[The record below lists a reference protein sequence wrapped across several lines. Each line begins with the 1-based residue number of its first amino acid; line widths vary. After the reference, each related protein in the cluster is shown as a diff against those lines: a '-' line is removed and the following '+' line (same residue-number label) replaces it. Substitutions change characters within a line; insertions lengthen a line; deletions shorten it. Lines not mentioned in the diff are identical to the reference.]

1 MSYSDAFVTAVLGPT
16 NTGKTH
22 FAIDRMLSYKSGI
35 MGFPLRLLAREVYD
49 KLVLKCGA
57 QQVALLTGEEKIV
70 PRSPAYWIC
79 TVESMPLDVST
90 EFLAVD
96 EIQLASDLERG
107 HIFTQRLLYSRGLEE
122 TMFMGSSTIE
132 PLIKRLVPQVRI
144 ISKAR
149 FSKLSYVA
157 PKKLS
162 RIPKRSAVVAF
173 SAQDVYATADTIRR
187 HRGGA
192 AVVLGALSP
201 RTRNAQVAMFQA
213 GEVDYLVATDAI
225 GMGLNMDLD
234 HVTFTRLTK
243 FDGRRPRRLNAAEIG
258 QIAGRAGR
266 YKNDG
271 SFSMTQELGD
281 LDPDIVEAVESHT
294 FPPLEALVWRNPDL
308 DFYDIQRLLRS
319 LDAPSPRS
327 ELVRGREADDQRA
340 LRYLAK
346 EEQVRRLALGPAAV
360 GILWEVCQVPDF
372 HKTMTGS
379 HVKLLSALYGFLM
392 GPEASIPEDWIAKQ
406 VLRLDDV
413 RGDIDTLTNRLASI
427 RTWTFISHRRDWL
440 QNNSHWQGVSR
451 QIEDRL
457 SDALHER
464 LTLQFVDQRA
474 AVLMKARE
482 SAAVA
487 EIKENDVQVEGQH
500 VGQLVGL
507 NFKAIDALEAKDARS
522 LLSAAKSAMAEPVKQ
537 RLAEMLA
544 PAGAVYAITDAGA
557 VTWQGQ
563 EIGVLQAGS
572 DRFTPKLRLHETN
585 MLEQTEREALASYVE
600 TWAQRDVQQRLT
612 TLTRLRDAELSGAAK
627 GLAFQLVEAF
637 GCLPREQA
645 LEQVTL
651 DRASR
656 KALKDLGVVFGRHA
670 IWLGN
675 LVRPRNRA
683 LRALLW
689 SLHHDKPIPELPA
702 PGLTAR
708 PALDSDEASFWQ
720 AMGFVIMGKG
730 DKRMV
735 MRADVLDN
743 FADVAYRTARKAT
756 RDEPAR
762 SNRLM
767 ATLMGGDSE
776 LVKGALAALDYR
788 IYDLPPEAPAASEDQ
803 ATDTEAAAADSEAT
817 GQAAQAAATV
827 TSESGQEDEASTD
840 EQVEAP
846 VEAPVEIPAK
856 TPTEVPADAQGET
869 QVEVQVDAAALEA
882 EVSAEDASAEVS
894 SVATTTAEAAE
905 TAEAGAGDEA
915 SEPGEKTGDET
926 GDTTGD
932 KSDDKSKKGKK
943 QRPELQF
950 EVIAFRPPRRERDS
964 GSRHGNRDSGSRHG
978 NRDSGSRHGNKDS
991 GPRSGGPRSG
1001 GARNRPQA
1009 GEGEAASMD
1018 EGNKAA
1024 RSKDARGKKPGK
1036 GKPRRDDDR
1045 RHQAN
1050 RDSGG
1055 KGRPAKDKPMDPDS
1069 PFAVLAGLKDQLN
1082 KKAS

>member
-22 FAIDRMLSYKSGI
+22 YAIERMLSYKSGI
-35 MGFPLRLLAREVYD
+35 MGFPLRLLAREIYD

-70 PRSPAYWIC
+70 PRAPAYWIC
-79 TVESMPLDVST
+79 TVESMPLDIST

-96 EIQLASDLERG
+96 EIQLASDPERG
-107 HIFTQRLLYSRGLEE
+107 HIFTQRLMYARGLEE

-132 PLIKRLVPQVRI
+132 PLIKRLVPGVRI
-144 ISKAR
+144 TSKAR
-149 FSKLSYVA
+149 FSQLSYVA

-243 FDGRRPRRLNAAEIG
+243 FDGRKPRHLNAAEFG

-271 SFSMTQELGD
+271 SFSMVHELGD
-281 LDPDIVEAVESHT
+281 LDPDIVEAVESHH

-308 DFYDIQRLLRS
+308 DYYDIQRLLRS
-319 LDAPSPRS
+319 LDAPAPRA

-346 EEQVRRLALGPAAV
+346 DEQVRRLALGPAAV

-372 HKTMTGS
+372 HKTMTGD
-379 HVKLLSALYGFLM
+379 HVKLLTALYGFLM
-392 GPEASIPEDWIAKQ
+392 GHEASIPEDWIASQ
-406 VLRLDDV
+406 VLRLNDV

-440 QNNSHWQGVSR
+440 QNNSHWQEVTR
-451 QIEDRL
+451 QIEDSL

-474 AVLMKARE
+474 GVLMRARE
-482 SAAVA
+482 NAAVA
-487 EIKENDVQVEGQH
+487 EIIEDTVQVEGQH

-507 NFKAIDALEAKDARS
+507 NFKPIQALESKDARN
-522 LLSAAKSAMAEPVKQ
+522 LLSAAKTAMAEPVKE
-537 RLAEMLA
+537 RLAAMLS
-544 PAGAVYAITDAGA
+544 PSSAVYAITASGA
-557 VTWQGQ
+557 VTWQGN
-563 EIGVLQAGS
+563 EIGVLQAGA
-572 DRFTPKLRLHETN
+572 DAFAPKLRLNETN
-585 MLEQTEREALASYVE
+585 MLEQSERESLSDYVE
-600 TWAQRDVQQRLT
+600 KWAHRDIQQRLT

-637 GCLPREQA
+637 GCMPRDQA

-675 LVRPRNRA
+675 LVRPRNRD

-689 SLHHDKPIPELPA
+689 RLAQDGSTPEHSTPDLPA

-708 PALDSDEASFWQ
+708 KAEPQDEPGFWQ
-720 AMGFVIMGKG
+720 AMGFVLIGKG
-730 DKRMV
+730 DTRML

-743 FADVAYRTARKAT
+743 FADVAFRTARKAS
-756 RDEPAR
+756 REEPAR
-762 SNRLM
+762 SNKLM

-776 LVKGALAALDYR
+776 LVKAALLALDYR
-788 IYDLPPEAPAASEDQ
+788 IYDLPPEPAAGTQGETPKETPKEAPADAPIDAPIDAQDETQIEAEAPSDATPAVSGTEDAHADVTQ
-803 ATDTEAAAADSEAT
+803 TKPLADESAQGDAPTEDEAVT
-817 GQAAQAAATV
+817 AQGEAIKAEAPQGEAATV
-827 TSESGQEDEASTD
+827 QAEAV
-840 EQVEAP
+840 QGGA
-846 VEAPVEIPAK
+846 
-856 TPTEVPADAQGET
+856 AQGE
-869 QVEVQVDAAALEA
+869 AADPTAPEA
-882 EVSAEDASAEVS
+882 PK
-894 SVATTTAEAAE
+894 E
-905 TAEAGAGDEA
+905 TKK
-915 SEPGEKTGDET
+915 P
-926 GDTTGD
+926 
-932 KSDDKSKKGKK
+932 KSGKKG
-943 QRPELQF
+943 RPELTF
-950 EVIAFRPPRRERDS
+950 EVIAFRPPKREQPRREHSPRTQGKSDQPARHNRPRPADQQAGATS
-964 GSRHGNRDSGSRHG
+964 GQAAGQEARHTRGENHAGQNKKHRKSG
-978 NRDSGSRHGNKDS
+978 K
-991 GPRSGGPRSG
+991 GPRHQDRKHEPRNKTA
-1001 GARNRPQA
+1001 GAAPKN
-1009 GEGEAASMD
+1009 
-1018 EGNKAA
+1018 
-1024 RSKDARGKKPGK
+1024 
-1036 GKPRRDDDR
+1036 
-1045 RHQAN
+1045 
-1050 RDSGG
+1050 
-1055 KGRPAKDKPMDPDS
+1055 KPMDPDS
-1069 PFAVLAGLKDQLN
+1069 PFAVLAGLKDQLKN
-1082 KKAS
+1082 KPS

>member
-1 MSYSDAFVTAVLGPT
+1 MSYNDAFVTAVLGPT

-35 MGFPLRLLAREVYD
+35 MGFPLRLLAREVFD

-70 PRSPAYWIC
+70 PRAPAYWIC
-79 TVESMPLDVST
+79 TVESMPLDIST

-107 HIFTQRLLYSRGLEE
+107 HIFTQRLLYARGLEE

-243 FDGRRPRRLNAAEIG
+243 FDGRRPRRLDAAEVA

-266 YKNDG
+266 YQNDG
-271 SFSMTQELGD
+271 TFSMAQELGD

-294 FPPLEALVWRNPDL
+294 FPPLENLVWRNPDL

-360 GILWEVCQVPDF
+360 GILWDVCQVPDF

-440 QNNSHWQGVSR
+440 QNNSHWQEVTR

-487 EIKENDVQVEGQH
+487 EIIENDVQVEGQH
-500 VGQLVGL
+500 VGKLIGL
-507 NFKAIDALEAKDARS
+507 NFRPIDALEAKDARS
-522 LLSAAKSAMAEPVKQ
+522 LLSAAKSAMGEPVKQ
-537 RLAEMLA
+537 RLAAMLA
-544 PAGAVYAITDAGA
+544 PAGAVYAITDTGS
-557 VTWQGQ
+557 VTWQGH
-563 EIGVLQAGS
+563 EIATLQAGS

-585 MLEQTEREALASYVE
+585 MLEQSERETLAAYVE
-600 TWAQRDVQQRLT
+600 TWAQRDIQQRLT
-612 TLTRLRDAELSGAAK
+612 TLTRLRDAELTGAAK

-637 GCLPREQA
+637 GCLQREQA

-689 SLHHDKPIPELPA
+689 SLHNDKPIPELPA

-708 PALDSDEASFWQ
+708 PALDNDDAGFWQ

-730 DKRMV
+730 DKRMI

-743 FADVAYRTARKAT
+743 FADVAFRTARKAT

-776 LVKGALAALDYR
+776 LVRGALAALDYR
-788 IYDLPPEAPAASEDQ
+788 IYELPPEAPIDTDAESQAEAPSAEQASPAAPEAEASEQ
-803 ATDTEAAAADSEAT
+803 
-817 GQAAQAAATV
+817 
-827 TSESGQEDEASTD
+827 
-840 EQVEAP
+840 
-846 VEAPVEIPAK
+846 
-856 TPTEVPADAQGET
+856 
-869 QVEVQVDAAALEA
+869 
-882 EVSAEDASAEVS
+882 
-894 SVATTTAEAAE
+894 AEAAE
-905 TAEAGAGDEA
+905 ADHATPGAEPPSLEAATDETAQDAATDPVAEDQAVHAQ
-915 SEPGEKTGDET
+915 SDET
-926 GDTTGD
+926 GLSEIGDTSEASGGTSD
-932 KSDDKSKKGKK
+932 KAKKGKK

-964 GSRHGNRDSGSRHG
+964 GPRHGNKDGGPRHGGKNSGPRHGGKDSGPR
-978 NRDSGSRHGNKDS
+978 NGNKDS
-991 GPRSGGPRSG
+991 GPRHGQASE
-1001 GARNRPQA
+1001 RNRPQSSGDEA
-1009 GEGEAASMD
+1009 AKGEANQTQRTN
-1018 EGNKAA
+1018 E
-1024 RSKDARGKKPGK
+1024 ARGKKPGK

-1045 RHQAN
+1045 RHQAK
-1050 RDSGG
+1050 RHAGDSSGG